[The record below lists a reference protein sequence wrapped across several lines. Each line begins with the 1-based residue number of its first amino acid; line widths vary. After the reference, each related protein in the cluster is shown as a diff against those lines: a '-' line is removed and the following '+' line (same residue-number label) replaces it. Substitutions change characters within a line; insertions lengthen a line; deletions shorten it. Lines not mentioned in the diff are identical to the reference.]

1 MLLRWTAPMLMTVAL
16 SGCGAVGAIGLH
28 PFAKKGP
35 ETAVAE
41 VTPAP
46 AGKIES
52 NELPP
57 AGGAGPATTGSTAS
71 SSGGLAMTDSTTGTP
86 PSANGAPLGAGVEV
100 SRTDLL
106 GGWTLTNGTESCQL
120 FMTLTSWTGGYRA
133 STRGCTSEALKT
145 ISAWNV
151 DGKQVVLAGA
161 GGAPVAQLV
170 ASAQGRFE
178 GQLASGS
185 TISFYR

>member
-1 MLLRWTAPMLMTVAL
+1 MLMRWTAPILMTVAL

-35 ETAVAE
+35 ETSVAE
-41 VTPAP
+41 ITPAP
-46 AGKIES
+46 AGRIES
-52 NELPP
+52 TDLPP
-57 AGGAGPATTGSTAS
+57 AGGSGPGTTSSTGGSS
-71 SSGGLAMTDSTTGTP
+71 MAMTEPATGTP
-86 PSANGAPLGAGVEV
+86 PIANGAPLAAGVEV

-151 DGKQVVLAGA
+151 EGKQVVLAGA

-178 GQLASGS
+178 GQLTSGS